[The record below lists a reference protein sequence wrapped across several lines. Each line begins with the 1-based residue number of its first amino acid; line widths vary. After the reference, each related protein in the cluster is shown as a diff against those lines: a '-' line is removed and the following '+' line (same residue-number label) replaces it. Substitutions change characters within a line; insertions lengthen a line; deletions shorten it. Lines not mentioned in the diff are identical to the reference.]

1 MQAISLGHAG
11 ILVRANGK
19 TIVCDPWFVPAF
31 FASWFVF
38 PRNDQLSDQLMHDV
52 CNPDF
57 LYISHLHGDHF
68 DERFLAEQMN
78 KDTTVLLPGFPTR
91 EMERTFNSL
100 GFKNFIRTTNAQEVD
115 LGDHLTVAIHVETS
129 ITDGPGGDSALV
141 VSDGSS
147 RLVNQNDCRTNDL
160 EALQSHGPVDLHFL
174 QFSGAIWYPMVYDI
188 DTETKKRLCDE
199 KIESQFARAL
209 RYVERIDATHVVP
222 SAGPPCF
229 LDDDLFHL
237 NRIDG
242 SECSI
247 FPDQTEFLERLNAI
261 GRINGVL
268 NIPGT
273 TLDITS
279 DKSLSVSHPLPDDSV
294 KAIFRHK
301 ADYLASYKS
310 DWQSWIDAEKATWAH
325 RSTDLVAQ
333 LSLWWE
339 PLLAMAPTLR
349 KLVNGNCLIQTDGL
363 NIYIDFAEG
372 RVRLHDGG
380 DYSFRFTISRDLLET
395 VITRRAV
402 DWSNSL
408 FLSARFSAW
417 RAGEYNEY
425 LYNFFKSLSVE
436 RMNRTEA
443 EAVRKTKSSDGVES
457 DVEIGDF
464 VVQRR
469 CPHRNADLG
478 EFGQIDGDNL
488 VCTLHGWRFDVNTGK
503 CLNAAEKS
511 VRIKRRS

>member
-1 MQAISLGHAG
+1 MQATSLGHAG

-38 PRNDQLSDQLMHDV
+38 PRNDQLSDELMHEV

-68 DERFLAEQMN
+68 DERFLTERMN

-100 GFKNFIRTTNAQEVD
+100 GFRNFVRTTNTKEVD
-115 LGDHLTVAIHVETS
+115 LGDGITVAIHIETS
-129 ITDGPGGDSALV
+129 ITDGPGGDSAIV
-141 VSDGSS
+141 VSDGSH

-160 EALQSHGPVDLHFL
+160 EALRSHGPVDLHFL
-174 QFSGAIWYPMVYDI
+174 QYSGAIWYPMVYDM
-188 DTETKKRLCDE
+188 DTVTKKRLCDE
-199 KIESQFARAL
+199 KVEAQFARAL
-209 RYVERIDATHVVP
+209 RYVERIDSAYVIP

-242 SECSI
+242 TECSI
-247 FPDQTEFLERLNAI
+247 FPDQTEFLSRLESS
-261 GRINGVL
+261 GRTNGIM

-273 TLDITS
+273 TLTLDS
-279 DKSLSVSHPLPDDSV
+279 AKPLSVRHPMPDADMN
-294 KAIFRHK
+294 AIFDKK
-301 ADYLASYKS
+301 ADYLAAYKS
-310 DWQSWIDAEKATWAH
+310 DWQPWIDAEKATWAH

-349 KLVNGNCLIQTDGL
+349 RLISGNCLIQTDDLG
-363 NIYIDFAEG
+363 IYIDFAEG
-372 RVRLHDGG
+372 RVRPHTGEDHA
-380 DYSFRFTISRDLLET
+380 FRFTISRDLLET
-395 VITRRAV
+395 VISRRAV
-402 DWSNSL
+402 DWSNAL
-408 FLSARFSAW
+408 FLSARFTAW

-443 EAVRKTKSSDGVES
+443 EAVRKVKGADGVES
-457 DVEIGDF
+457 DVEVGDY

-511 VRIKRRS
+511 VRIKRRD